1 LLIIS
6 LDLIGWEDQLRR
18 ILCNDE
24 KWNSACRKAFLIPKV
39 SAELLPKRVYKNQ
52 SNLTENAGI
61 HCPVPHFESEKWHF
75 EHKFGLLGFEL

>member
-1 LLIIS
+1 
-6 LDLIGWEDQLRR
+6 
-18 ILCNDE
+18 
-24 KWNSACRKAFLIPKV
+24 V